1 MKVLTTTLDFLAGTC
16 VVLLFLKFAIL
27 TANGIFDW
35 NLRWYFFRRHSIHG
49 NYIVCISFRILDTLR
64 NDKRKIEEIVLKE
77 YFKIG
82 GT

>member
-35 NLRWYFFRRHSIHG
+35 NLRWYFLEDIPYMAIILFVLVFVLSIPSEM
-49 NYIVCISFRILDTLR
+49 I
-64 NDKRKIEEIVLKE
+64 KE
-77 YFKIG
+77 KSKK
-82 GT
+82 